1 MSNRVSVVDYGM
13 GNLFSVSRALE
24 ACGAQPVLMDTPE
37 AIIDADILILP
48 GVGAFADG
56 MAGLR
61 DRNLIE
67 PLKAYAKTGRPM
79 LGICLGMQM
88 MLETAEEFGTHEGLG
103 LIPGRVEA
111 IPTVDTN
118 GQPHKIPH
126 IGWNELE
133 KPAGAEHWQDSILA
147 EIPEGA
153 RMYFVHSFMAQP
165 SDEKARLADCDYNGQ
180 RISAVLKSGNVYGT
194 QFHPEKSGPL
204 GLQILRNFIG
214 LRRLSRTPA

>member
-1 MSNRVSVVDYGM
+1 
-13 GNLFSVSRALE
+13 
-24 ACGAQPVLMDTPE
+24 VLVDTPE

-61 DRNLIE
+61 ERNLVE
-67 PLKAYAKTGRPM
+67 QLKVYANSGRPM

-103 LIPGRVEA
+103 LIPGRVVA
-111 IPTVDTN
+111 IPPVGVD

-126 IGWNELE
+126 IGWNDLM
-133 KPAGAEHWQDSILA
+133 KPSGAEDWQETILA
-147 EIPEGA
+147 ETPEGA

-180 RISAVLKSGNVYGT
+180 RISAVVKAGNVYGT
-194 QFHPEKSGPL
+194 QFHPEKSGAL

-214 LRRLSRTPA
+214 LRRLSRTPV